1 MRSREYKE
9 SGDGWRV
16 RAVRVGYN
24 YAQYEVSAPP
34 KKRMLAGD
42 VWALENALKRA
53 VNVMGEST

>member
-9 SGDGWRV
+9 CGDGWRV

-24 YAQYEVSAPP
+24 PALYEVASPP
-34 KKRMLAGD
+34 KKRMQAGD
-42 VWALENALKRA
+42 VWMLQNALKRA